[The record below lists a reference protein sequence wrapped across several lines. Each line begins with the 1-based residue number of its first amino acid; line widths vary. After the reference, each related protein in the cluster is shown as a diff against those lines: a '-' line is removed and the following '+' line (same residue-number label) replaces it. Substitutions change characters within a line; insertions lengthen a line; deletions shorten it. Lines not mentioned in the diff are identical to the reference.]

1 MDEEKIIRQ
10 QIALLEDEH
19 RSLDFKISNEKNLN
33 MLEVQRLKK
42 QKLGLK
48 DQIARLYSIILPD
61 ITA

>member
-48 DQIARLYSIILPD
+48 DQIARLYSVILPD